1 MAPSPQSPALAPQAA
16 PMIRFQLR
24 EGFALTAELA
34 GPPDGPRVVLV
45 HGGAQSRRAWDVGVG
60 LLSRAGYRSVAIDMR
75 GHGDSDWAP
84 DGNYALEHWAEDLRQ
99 VVTALAQ
106 DDPRPIALVGASR
119 GGQSVL
125 LTAVDLPALVSC
137 AVLIDVTPQNDESG
151 IALIRAFMQRSAQ
164 GFDSVRECADAVADF
179 MKRPRRSNVSG
190 LARILRQDADGRWF
204 WRWDPRMADS
214 RFVRP
219 PSEQILMEEAARE
232 VGVPVLLVRAGM
244 SELVRAQD
252 VEHFRALLPTLEV
265 EEVPGIPHMITGDSN
280 AAFLP
285 AVIAFLRRRHEP
297 IG

>member
-1 MAPSPQSPALAPQAA
+1 VL
-16 PMIRFQLR
+16 
-24 EGFALTAELA
+24 
-34 GPPDGPRVVLV
+34 LV

-60 LLSRAGYRSVAIDMR
+60 MLSRAGYRSIAIDMR

-84 DGNYALEHWAEDLRQ
+84 DGNYALEHWAEDLTQ
-99 VVTALAQ
+99 VVTLLAQ
-106 DDPRPIALVGASR
+106 DDPRPVAVVGASR
-119 GGQSVL
+119 GGQSAL
-125 LTAVDLPALVSC
+125 LTAVALPALVSC

-151 IALIRAFMQRSAQ
+151 VALIRSFLQRSAE
-164 GFDSVRECADAVADF
+164 GFDSVRECADSVADF
-179 MKRPRRSNVSG
+179 MKRPRRSSVSG

-219 PSEQILMEEAARE
+219 PSEQILMEEAARN
-232 VGVPVLLVRAGM
+232 VRVPVLLVRAGM

-285 AVIAFLRRRHEP
+285 AVIAFLRRRHRSA
-297 IG
+297 G